1 MEPMINTCAVDKAAP
16 MGECGICGKPFQR
29 KTGVCRNQKYCSESC
44 KRKAQGIRKG
54 YYADHAMINCFIC
67 GKPFIQPN
75 SRVKCC
81 SYPCTKAKNKL
92 HSNEWHERIRA
103 SRETTRTAYYWTIKP
118 NGIKPTIK
126 RDDGTIA
133 TIARHEIR
141 QGALT
146 LSAYKPGIEAGR
158 LINLAAVKPL
168 ATIHTVYSDGT
179 ERRWFD
185 KIQKEV

>member
-1 MEPMINTCAVDKAAP
+1 MEPMINTCRPDKDAP
-16 MGECGICGKPFQR
+16 MGECGICGKPFERR
-29 KTGVCRNQKYCSESC
+29 KGAARNQKYCGEYCS
-44 KRKAQGIRKG
+44 KRAYGIRKG
-54 YYADHAMINCFIC
+54 KFADHATIPCVIC
-67 GKPFIQPN
+67 GKPFTQPN

-92 HSNEWHERIRA
+92 HANERHERMKAI
-103 SRETTRTAYYWTIKP
+103 RETTRTAYYWKMKS
-118 NGIKPTIK
+118 NGVRPTIK

-141 QGALT
+141 QGALM
-146 LSAYKPGIEAGR
+146 LSAYKPGMADGL
-158 LINLAAVKPL
+158 LINIAAVKPL

-185 KIQKEV
+185 KIQKGV

>member
-1 MEPMINTCAVDKAAP
+1 MAQ
-16 MGECGICGKPFQR
+16 MGERQKPA
-29 KTGVCRNQKYCSESC
+29 SC
-44 KRKAQGIRKG
+44 WK
-54 YYADHAMINCFIC
+54 
-67 GKPFIQPN
+67 
-75 SRVKCC
+75 
-81 SYPCTKAKNKL
+81 
-92 HSNEWHERIRA
+92 
-103 SRETTRTAYYWTIKP
+103 IKP

-146 LSAYKPGIEAGR
+146 LSAYKPGTPAGI
-158 LINLAAVKPL
+158 LINIAAIKPL

-185 KIQKEV
+185 KIQRKV